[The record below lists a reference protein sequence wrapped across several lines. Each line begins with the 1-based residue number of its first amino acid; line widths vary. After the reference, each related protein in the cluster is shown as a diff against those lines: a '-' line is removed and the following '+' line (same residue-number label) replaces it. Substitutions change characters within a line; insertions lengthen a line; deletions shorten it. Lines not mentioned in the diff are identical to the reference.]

1 MIRAL
6 IFDCFGVLY
15 RDNLSML
22 YDVVPEEHH
31 RALRDIIHATD
42 YGMMTR
48 EEYYRDIA
56 ALASR
61 TIDEIRNIESKQHSR
76 DDEMIAFTQR
86 FRPEYKVG
94 LLSNIDTDS
103 MNRMFPPSE
112 RTQLFDAFVISGE
125 VGITKPSAGIFL
137 HAATE
142 LGLLP
147 EECLMIDDIPSNVE
161 GARMT
166 GMQAV
171 LFTTRRQ
178 LELDLSKLLEKKDA

>member
-22 YDVVPEEHH
+22 YDVVPKEQY

-48 EEYYRDIA
+48 EQYYQEVAELAKLPVEDI
-56 ALASR
+56 R
-61 TIDEIRNIESKQHSR
+61 GIESRQHSR
-76 DDEMIAFTQR
+76 DNEMIAYSQT
-86 FRPEYKVG
+86 FRPTYKVG

-103 MNRMFPPSE
+103 MNRIFPLEE
-112 RTQLFDAFVISGE
+112 RSQLFDAFVISGE
-125 VGITKPSAGIFL
+125 IGITKPSAAIFE

-166 GMQAV
+166 GMQAL

-178 LELDLSKLLEKKDA
+178 LEIDLTALLEETRA